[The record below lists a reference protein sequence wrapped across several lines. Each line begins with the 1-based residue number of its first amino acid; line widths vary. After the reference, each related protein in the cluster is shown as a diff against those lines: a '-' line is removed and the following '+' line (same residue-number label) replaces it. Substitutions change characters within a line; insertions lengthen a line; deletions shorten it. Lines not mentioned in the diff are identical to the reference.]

1 MNNKNKIELIKQSWM
16 FHLFKRNKSDL
27 PNDPKTL
34 IKSNFKKQLD
44 VHKYHLPNDTTLPK
58 GMRNLTV
65 EKLIRKRKIAPIYP
79 SEEPYCEDDKMCM
92 ICFQTVRQ
100 GMNTLKCCKGKR
112 FICTLCLLFHPKF
125 NLERCELYCDVCQVV
140 TKVYISEVDI
150 DREITKIMNQPKEEN
165 NEIGLLEIIKK
176 SQGDEPKTIPFANVH
191 KEIIDKFKELGVE
204 MRSDI
209 SADAYNLLDINKMT
223 DPDMAIAMMV
233 SLC

>member
-1 MNNKNKIELIKQSWM
+1 MKNQNKIELIKQSWM

-27 PNDPKTL
+27 PNDPKALT
-34 IKSNFKKQLD
+34 KYNFKKQLD
-44 VHKYHLPNDTTLPK
+44 VHKYHLPNDIILPK
-58 GMRNLTV
+58 GMENSIV

-79 SEEPYCEDDKMCM
+79 SKEPYCDDDKICM

-100 GMNTLKCCKGKR
+100 GMNTLRCCKGKR

-125 NLERCELYCDVCQVV
+125 NLGKCELYCDVCQVV

-150 DREITKIMNQPKEEN
+150 DREITKIMNQPKEEY
-165 NEIGLLEIIKK
+165 NEIDLLEVIKK
-176 SQGDEPKTIPFANVH
+176 SQINEPKTPSFANVR
-191 KEIIDKFKELGVE
+191 KEVIDKFKELGVE

-209 SADAYNLLDINKMT
+209 SADEYNLLDVNKMT
-223 DPDMAIAMMV
+223 DPDMAMAMVM